1 MDVQL
6 IAPGGVVRGTNEQC
20 SGQLLATQNS
30 RRGDGASNLKAAS
43 WIATVAGN
51 GMTSPR
57 GKNRSRELRSAI
69 VKGHSQM
76 AKFAP
81 RSSSTHIGSVPPRSL
96 VPWASTEAEMAR
108 DFTTGKA
115 QTVTTQDFNEQVK
128 RLFADK
134 SDPRAAE
141 QRTKNLKGN
150 TPFQKG

>member
-1 MDVQL
+1 
-6 IAPGGVVRGTNEQC
+6 
-20 SGQLLATQNS
+20 
-30 RRGDGASNLKAAS
+30 
-43 WIATVAGN
+43 
-51 GMTSPR
+51 
-57 GKNRSRELRSAI
+57 
-69 VKGHSQM
+69 
-76 AKFAP
+76 
-81 RSSSTHIGSVPPRSL
+81 
-96 VPWASTEAEMAR
+96 MAR